1 MTFGCSFGY
10 SIDMA
15 DHEVYPNAPLRLVTA
30 EYRFPHSP
38 ALAEPHV
45 DARLAKRLDSRLP
58 IIEPLEQ
65 PRDQSVAERVGFR
78 FLSRN
83 RTFAVTVQPN
93 RLAIETTDYH
103 TWEEF
108 RDKKIQ
114 YLLSTICNDIGK
126 VSGIERIGLRYIN
139 EIRTIDNINQPEDW
153 QSWINKDLLTPIKVA
168 SPTGKSMIL
177 GQLGITTA
185 ENNAIHLWF
194 GIGDGNVIEE
204 GVFKL
209 PNGTGKGPFFLLD
222 IDSFWFNQG
231 ILDKFDLDNTIS
243 ISNKLHSPINNLFE
257 KCITEQLRTKVL
269 RRK

>member
-1 MTFGCSFGY
+1 
-10 SIDMA
+10 MA

-38 ALAEPHV
+38 ALAEPNV
-45 DARLAKRLDSRLP
+45 DARLAECLRSGWP
-58 IIEPLEQ
+58 IIEPLEH
-65 PRDQSVAERVGFR
+65 PRDQSASVGAGFR
-78 FLSRN
+78 FLTRN
-83 RTFAVTVQPN
+83 RMFAVTVQPN

-108 RDKKIQ
+108 RDKNIQ
-114 YLLSTICNDIGK
+114 PLLSTICNAIGQI
-126 VSGIERIGLRYIN
+126 SGIERIGLRYIN

-153 QSWINKDLLTPIKVA
+153 RSWINEDLLSPLKVA
-168 SPTGKSMIL
+168 SPIGQSMIL

-185 ENNAIHLWF
+185 ENYAIHLWF
-194 GIGDGNVIEE
+194 GMSDGHVVRDD
-204 GVFKL
+204 VFKL
-209 PNGTGKGPFFLLD
+209 PNGTGEGPFFLLD

-231 ILDKFDLDNTIS
+231 NLNKFNLDNTIS

>member
-1 MTFGCSFGY
+1 
-10 SIDMA
+10 MA

-38 ALAEPHV
+38 ALAELHV
-45 DARLAKRLDSRLP
+45 DARLAERLDSRLP

-65 PRDQSVAERVGFR
+65 PRDQSAVERAGFR
-78 FLSRN
+78 FLARN
-83 RTFAVTVQPN
+83 RMLAVTVQPN

-103 TWEEF
+103 TWQRF
-108 RDKKIQ
+108 RDDYIQ
-114 YLLSTICNDIGK
+114 NLLSIICSNIGEI
-126 VSGIERIGLRYIN
+126 SGVERIGLRYIN
-139 EIRTIDNINQPEDW
+139 EIRIIDKINQPKDW
-153 QSWINKDLLTPIKVA
+153 QSWINEDLLTPLKVV
-168 SPTGKSMIL
+168 SPIGQSMIL

-185 ENNAIHLWF
+185 ENSAIHLWF
-194 GIGDGNVIEE
+194 GMSDGHVVRDD
-204 GVFKL
+204 VFKL